1 MAVYKLYSSRI
12 AIATTKNW
20 VIQFSCL
27 YLLFSTIS
35 KNLVVGERV
44 RHHSH
49 DEDIY
54 VSQLEENLSGK
65 KTASCPNCVYR
76 SSNRNQKVDTDNLRL
91 EVIKKQILSKLGLR
105 NKPNVT
111 YSLPR
116 EVVLET
122 LYRAENSEFFSMYNH
137 DEDVISTTSA
147 RADAQEQTDVDDFY
161 GRTSEI
167 ISFAEQGKKTPCITF
182 HFR

>member
-1 MAVYKLYSSRI
+1 MAVHKSYNLRKSF
-12 AIATTKNW
+12 AITKNW
-20 VIQFSCL
+20 VIQFSCF

-35 KNLVVGERV
+35 KNLVGCERL

-49 DEDIY
+49 ADDIY
-54 VSQLEENLSGK
+54 VSQLEENLNSK
-65 KTASCPNCVYR
+65 KSSSCPNCL
-76 SSNRNQKVDTDNLRL
+76 NRNGKDQKVESDNLRL

-105 NKPNVT
+105 DKPNVT

-122 LYRAENSEFFSMYNH
+122 LYRAENSEFFSTYR
-137 DEDVISTTSA
+137 DEDFVSTTSA
-147 RADAQEQTDVDDFY
+147 RTDTQDPMDVDDFY

-167 ISFAEQGKKTPCITF
+167 ISFAEEGE
-182 HFR
+182 

>member
-1 MAVYKLYSSRI
+1 MAVCKSYDPTRRI
-12 AIATTKNW
+12 AISKNW
-20 VIQFSCL
+20 IVQFSCL

-35 KNLVVGERV
+35 NSLVGGERL

-49 DEDIY
+49 DEDVY
-54 VSQLEENLSGK
+54 VSQLEENLAAK
-65 KTASCPNCVYR
+65 KLVNCPNCLYR
-76 SSNRNQKVDTDNLRL
+76 NSNNNSNNKDRKVVENDDLRL

-122 LYRAENSEFFSMYNH
+122 LYRAENSEFFSTYSR
-137 DEDVISTTSA
+137 DDAISTTSA
-147 RADAQEQTDVDDFY
+147 RTDPQDQMDVDDFY

-167 ISFAEQGKKTPCITF
+167 ISFAEQGKFTMF
-182 HFR
+182 N